1 MSNNQEAPRGFNSIQ
16 SRGVKEETSIMFERT
31 IYIMILYIYIIH
43 CRSFLQVFLAVP
55 INLLEDKFKEYALC
69 PACL

>member
-31 IYIMILYIYIIH
+31 IYIMILYIYYTLSIFFAGVLGSSDQSA
-43 CRSFLQVFLAVP
+43 RG
-55 INLLEDKFKEYALC
+55 
-69 PACL
+69 